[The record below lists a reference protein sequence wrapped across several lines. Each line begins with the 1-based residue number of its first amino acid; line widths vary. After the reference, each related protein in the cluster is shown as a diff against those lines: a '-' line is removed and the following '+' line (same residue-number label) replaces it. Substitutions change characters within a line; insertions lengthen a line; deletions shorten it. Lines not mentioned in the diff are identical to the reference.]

1 LRLRLGT
8 GKQAGDLT
16 EFGSSTAYRSG
27 DLVAGFPAGFF
38 GKRQIGLGIG
48 LANVTEGVPR
58 AREGIA
64 FAINQALDLERD
76 LNITSTVKALAGS
89 TFIWFQLGEL
99 RFPKTKH
106 VGFDF
111 ADTGDIPDLEIE
123 TVRDCGCFNGAL
135 RGRMRCHS

>member
-8 GKQAGDLT
+8 GKQAGNLT
-16 EFGSSTAYRSG
+16 EFGASTAYCGG

-38 GKRQIGLGIG
+38 GKRQIGLGVG
-48 LANVTEGVPR
+48 LANVTKGVSG
-58 AREGIA
+58 ARERIA
-64 FAINQALDLERD
+64 LAIDQTLDLERD

-89 TFIWFQLGEL
+89 TFIGFQLGEL

-106 VGFDF
+106 VSFNF
-111 ADTGDIPDLEIE
+111 ADTGNIPDLEVE